1 MTKMTYAVAIDNAI
15 AALMAYENAEFGVKD
30 ESIEK
35 LEALKAQLAK
45 RGSGKHGMTKTQKE
59 NVGLKDRIVEV
70 LADGDLAATEIA
82 GEMGLTCQ
90 KVSALLRQLVE
101 DEKVERVKD
110 GKTIR
115 FHLC

>member
-1 MTKMTYAVAIDNAI
+1 MTKMTYAIAIDNAI
-15 AALMAYENAEFGVKD
+15 AAMGECEASERLA
-30 ESIEK
+30 
-35 LEALKAQLAK
+35 ALKAQLAK

-90 KVSALLRQLVE
+90 KVSALLRQLVD